1 MDEMSVLW
9 ISDFSTKHNIGGA
22 QRSDDI
28 LIKKG
33 VELGFNIT
41 HFTHDSDISLLSR
54 QYHHT
59 VSSNLELIY
68 HKNPEIIGYLM
79 SAQNHSR
86 VEHDMNH
93 YLSEID
99 RKKLFLNCK
108 NTFFLTN
115 YHYDLFINKYGNI
128 FHNVRIV
135 SDPIDTSVFY
145 DYKKVRENK
154 LLYVGFMHELKGTYD
169 FFNYAMNSPHIEF
182 VVAGWGDELFTHLAK
197 TIPNVNYL
205 GSVEYNAMPELY
217 NKYDTFFYIPRIN
230 EPFCRSAGEALLC
243 GMGLAVNDKIGCVHE
258 YNRLGKEGFVSAC
271 GKASEIFWS
280 CFEDDYV

>member
-1 MDEMSVLW
+1 MEKVKILW

-28 LIKKG
+28 IIKKG
-33 VELGFNIT
+33 ISLGFDIT
-41 HFTHDSDISLLSR
+41 HFTFDSDKRLLNNRYDHVISA
-54 QYHHT
+54 
-59 VSSNLELIY
+59 NLECIY
-68 HKNPEIIGYLM
+68 NQCPDVIDYLM
-79 SAQNHSR
+79 LSNSHSR
-86 VEHDMNH
+86 LEHDMNH

-145 DYKKVRENK
+145 DHKKVRENK

-169 FFNYAMNSPHIEF
+169 FFNYAIKNLDKQFI
-182 VVAGWGDELFTHLAK
+182 VAGWGDRIFEHLAS
-197 TIPNVNYL
+197 TVPNIEFL
-205 GSVEYNAMPELY
+205 GSIDYSLMPDIY
-217 NKYDTFFYIPRIN
+217 NKYKTMVYFPRID
-230 EPFCRSAGEALLC
+230 EPFCRSVGEALLC
-243 GMGLAVNDKIGCVHE
+243 GMELGINNKIGCVHE
-258 YNRLGKEGFVSAC
+258 YNRLGKAGFVNAC
-271 GKASEIFWS
+271 GNATNLFWS
-280 CFEDDYV
+280 HFKHD